1 MLRGIEGLLAE
12 KSSLKVEGLS
22 QHQVDRMLKLAKLPA
37 MKNLPQ
43 KIQGNAVRSCIVC
56 SGTFSWQAHVVQ
68 TSIETLYAV
77 NIFVLC

>member
-1 MLRGIEGLLAE
+1 MPQHFSSLLSESTYEAEFQHMLRGIEGLLAE

-43 KIQGNAVRSCIVC
+43 KMQSNPVSVELIGNSMM
-56 SGTFSWQAHVVQ
+56 
-68 TSIETLYAV
+68 
-77 NIFVLC
+77 